1 MNEGFKDWLMGIS
14 IFFIAAIVLY
24 VIGNLINPINSF
36 SLLEW
41 WGVIM
46 LTVILRSGYLTYYDD
61 DYE

>member
-1 MNEGFKDWLMGIS
+1 MNDGFKDWLMGIS

-41 WGVIM
+41 WGIIM

>member
-24 VIGNLINPINSF
+24 VIGNTINPINSF

-41 WGVIM
+41 WGIIM
-46 LTVILRSGYLTYYDD
+46 LTVILRSGYLTYHDD